1 MDFKRQ
7 KAIYIQI
14 ADYLLENILA
24 GVLTKGDKV
33 QSVREMAATVQVN
46 PNTVVRSFNYLQD
59 REIIV
64 NQRGIGY
71 FVADDALEKTQA
83 LKREIFVQQ
92 DLPEVFKMM
101 KLLNMSFEDVQN
113 IYQRQANGASAT
125 KKSPD

>member
-59 REIIV
+59 RGIIV

-101 KLLNMSFEDVQN
+101 NLLNMSFEDVQN
-113 IYQRQANGASAT
+113 IYQRQANGAGA
-125 KKSPD
+125 K

>member
-24 GVLTKGDKV
+24 GVLSKGDKV

-46 PNTVVRSFNYLQD
+46 PNTGVRSFNYLQD

-64 NQRGIGY
+64 QRRGIGY
-71 FVADDALEKTQA
+71 FVAEDALEKTQA
-83 LKREIFVQQ
+83 LKREIFIQQ
-92 DLPEVFKMM
+92 ELPEFFKMM
-101 KLLNMSFEDVQN
+101 NLLGMSLEDIQQ
-113 IYQRQANGASAT
+113 IYHRQSNGAGAQ
-125 KKSPD
+125 

>member
-24 GVLTKGDKV
+24 GVLVKGDKV

-59 REIIV
+59 RGIIIQ
-64 NQRGIGY
+64 QRGIGY
-71 FVADDALEKTQA
+71 FVAEDALEKTQA
-83 LKREIFVQQ
+83 LKRENFIQQ
-92 DLPEVFKMM
+92 ELPEFFKMM
-101 KLLNMSFEDVQN
+101 NLLGMSFEDIKQ
-113 IYQRQANGASAT
+113 IYHRQSNGAGAQ
-125 KKSPD
+125 

>member
-24 GVLTKGDKV
+24 GVLVKGDKV

-59 REIIV
+59 RGIIV
-64 NQRGIGY
+64 QQRGIGY
-71 FVADDALEKTQA
+71 FVAEDALEKTQA
-83 LKREIFVQQ
+83 LKRENFIQQ
-92 DLPEVFKMM
+92 ELPEFFKMM
-101 KLLNMSFEDVQN
+101 DLLGMTFEDIKQL
-113 IYQRQANGASAT
+113 YRRQSNGAGA
-125 KKSPD
+125 

>member
-24 GVLTKGDKV
+24 GVLQKGDKV

-59 REIIV
+59 KGIIL

-71 FVADDALEKTQA
+71 FVADDALDKTWA
-83 LKREIFVQQ
+83 LKRDAFIQQ

-101 KLLNMSFEDVQN
+101 KLLNMSFDDLVE
-113 IYQRQANGASAT
+113 IYQTQSNGAEKA
-125 KKSPD
+125 